1 MQLDAAVGPEPLNF
15 GFDGYLLVRLSN
27 GSLYMPA
34 FLLYEGVRGLRG
46 RFGLGSVSQT
56 RRTGLTTVAI
66 LAVTVASALGIARA
80 YQLGVAAT
88 VVTVLLGGG
97 APAAVYLA
105 WASYRLQATDAGLET
120 LADQLAMS
128 VGRQWRLEAQVRR
141 LNEPYPLP
149 VSWSAPDP
157 ALTDGWESLVELAR
171 TGAGWPSP
179 PPRGAWADSQDDLAG
194 EGNELATILTWVPT
208 GRLVVLGE
216 PGSGKTILM
225 IRLVLDLLKDR
236 STGDPVPVLVSLAS
250 WNPREQELNKWL
262 AARLAVDH
270 PTLTVPA
277 PKGTGTGNRAEA
289 LLLGGLIVPIMDGLD
304 EIPDALRGPAITRIN
319 DALQPGQHA
328 VVTCRTEHYLKAVMP
343 PDGDEVRLRAA
354 AAVQLDPLD
363 GPKVSRYLL
372 EDAGG
377 ALAKARW
384 VPVIDR
390 LGTQAPVAQA
400 LTTPLAVGLARTI
413 YNPRPGEQAEV
424 LRDPA
429 ELCSPEL
436 RDRGAV
442 ESLLLDG
449 LISAAYRQ
457 PGRWTAPQVDIWLT
471 FLARHLQYTI
481 RSPDLAWWQLPRA
494 VPAVVRSWPAFV
506 LVSGVAAGLII
517 TLLLWL
523 GQFVLGYSFTSLF
536 DFESGAVL
544 AAAAVFLATAGRLGI
559 LFVHRSST
567 AGRWVNAP
575 GFSPGA
581 AEDLAPALS
590 RGLRFSPRRLTG
602 VLGGCLVACLG
613 FDLVVNDHRETVH
626 DLVPAVITGLVSGL
640 ALGLPASLAGLPGDL
655 SGAASPMV
663 VLARDRRAAVAR
675 GLVIGLV
682 LGLLLG
688 TAGIVFNG
696 PPFSI
701 RYVMGIVFV
710 FGLLGLAGGLP
721 FISLGM
727 GKDTAWLPYML
738 ARGWLAMTRRLP
750 WRLMSFLADAH
761 DRGVLRQ
768 AGAVYQF
775 RHIELQRRLA
785 AVRRQ

>member
-1 MQLDAAVGPEPLNF
+1 M
-15 GFDGYLLVRLSN
+15 
-27 GSLYMPA
+27 
-34 FLLYEGVRGLRG
+34 
-46 RFGLGSVSQT
+46 
-56 RRTGLTTVAI
+56 AI

-80 YQLGVAAT
+80 YHLGVAAT

-97 APAAVYLA
+97 APAALYLA
-105 WASYRLQATDAGLET
+105 WAGYQLQATDADLEP
-120 LADQLAMS
+120 LADQLATS

-149 VSWSAPDP
+149 VSWSTADP
-157 ALTDGWESLVELAR
+157 VLTDSWQSLVELAR

-179 PPRGAWADSQDDLAG
+179 PPEGAWADNQDDLAG
-194 EGNELATILTWVPT
+194 EGNELAIILTWVPT

-216 PGSGKTILM
+216 PGSGKTVLM

-236 STGDPVPVLVSLAS
+236 SEGDPVPVLISLAS

-289 LLLGGLIVPIMDGLD
+289 LLLGGLIMPILDGLD
-304 EIPDALRGPAITRIN
+304 EIPDVLRGPAITRIN
-319 DALQPGQHA
+319 DALQPGQRA

-343 PDGDEVRLRAA
+343 PDGDEVRLRGA

-363 GPKVSRYLL
+363 ELKVSRYLL
-372 EDAGG
+372 EDAGS
-377 ALAKARW
+377 AVTKARW

-400 LTTPLAVGLARTI
+400 LTTPLAVSLARTI
-413 YNPRPGEQAEV
+413 YNPRPGERTEG

-429 ELCSPEL
+429 ELCSPKL
-436 RDRGAV
+436 TDRGAV

-457 PGRWTAPQVDIWLT
+457 PGRWTAPQADVWLT
-471 FLARHLQYTI
+471 FLAHHLEYTI
-481 RSPDLAWWQLPRA
+481 SSPDLAWWQLPRA
-494 VPAVVRSWPAFV
+494 VPAAVRSWPAFV
-506 LVSGVAAGLII
+506 LVSGVVAGIII
-517 TLLLWL
+517 TPLFWL
-523 GQFVLGYSFTSLF
+523 SQFVLGNSFTLLQG
-536 DFESGAVL
+536 FEFGAVL
-544 AAAAVFLATAGRLGI
+544 AAFAVVLAAAGRLGR
-559 LFVHRSST
+559 LFVHRFR
-567 AGRWVNAP
+567 AGERRVNAP
-575 GFSPGA
+575 GFSLGA
-581 AEDLAPALS
+581 QENLAPALS
-590 RGLRFSPRRLTG
+590 RGLSFSLRRLTS
-602 VLGGCLVACLG
+602 VLTGCLAACLG
-613 FDLVVNDHRETVH
+613 FDLVVNRHRETVH
-626 DLVPAVITGLVSGL
+626 NLEPAILTGLVIGL
-640 ALGLPASLAGLPGDL
+640 VLGLPASLVGVPGDL
-655 SGAASPMV
+655 SGAASPVV

-688 TAGIVFNG
+688 TAIIVSDG
-696 PPFSI
+696 PPYTI
-701 RYVMGIVFV
+701 RYVMATLF
-710 FGLLGLAGGLP
+710 FCALFGLAGGLP

-727 GKDTAWLPYML
+727 GRDTAWLPYTL
-738 ARGWLAMTRRLP
+738 ARGWLALTRRLP

-761 DRGVLRQ
+761 HRGVLRQ

-775 RHIELQRRLA
+775 RHIEMQRRLA
-785 AVRRQ
+785 ARRH